1 MSESGTLKI
10 HARLRPEAAREKT
23 PPIRIETPAA
33 PKPAPR
39 RSRHR
44 ALSRGDRLLRNSAY
58 ACALLLG
65 VLALG
70 NVDQPW
76 AKKASE
82 SVERALT
89 MRIDLDE
96 SVGAL
101 EFVKN
106 LMPESALVF
115 MNLSGETALGRPVD
129 GALSHAWSNLQPW
142 LIFNCA
148 EGTEVRAA
156 AAGTV
161 TAVSPLSN
169 GRYGVLVDHG
179 EGVETLYAQLT
190 DAAVSPGD
198 AVARGDALG
207 LASDNAYFEYRK
219 GGESADPAALMGL

>member
-10 HARLRPEAAREKT
+10 HARMRPESAQGKT
-23 PPIRIETPAA
+23 PPIRIESTA
-33 PKPAPR
+33 PEPPIR
-39 RSRHR
+39 RRR
-44 ALSRGDRLLRNSAY
+44 RRGGLSRGDRLLKNSAY

-76 AKKASE
+76 AKRASE

-96 SVGAL
+96 SIGAL

-115 MNLSGETALGRPVD
+115 MNLSGETALGRPSSGSV
-129 GALSHAWSNLQPW
+129 SHAWSNLQPW
-142 LIFNCA
+142 LTFESA
-148 EGTEVRAA
+148 GDGAVHAVA
-156 AAGTV
+156 SGTV

-179 EGVETLYAQLT
+179 EGAESLYAQLEKAT
-190 DAAVSPGD
+190 VAPGD
-198 AVARGDALG
+198 AVERGHALG
-207 LASDNAYFEYRK
+207 TAPDGAYFEYRV
-219 GGESADPAALMGL
+219 GGESVDPAALMGL